1 MPTAHAS
8 RLMALAVL
16 AVGCGREAPAGF
28 AGSASCA
35 ECHAAESG
43 AWTGSDHQRAMQVA
57 DSATVL
63 ADFSSGMLVHFG
75 DTTRMRRD
83 GADWV
88 MNARGADG
96 THRDFRVCYTFGIR
110 PLQQYVAELPGGRY
124 GVLPPACHAPPPAT
138 APPSCCDPLQ

>member
-75 DTTRMRRD
+75 DTTRTSRVD
-83 GADWV
+83 IDPALNVTGPNGTALLVESTNLDIHSGTGGGCTWADEQ
-88 MNARGADG
+88 AATRTG
-96 THRDFRVCYTFGIR
+96 TVFVQVRHS
-110 PLQQYVAELPGGRY
+110 E
-124 GVLPPACHAPPPAT
+124 
-138 APPSCCDPLQ
+138 SCP